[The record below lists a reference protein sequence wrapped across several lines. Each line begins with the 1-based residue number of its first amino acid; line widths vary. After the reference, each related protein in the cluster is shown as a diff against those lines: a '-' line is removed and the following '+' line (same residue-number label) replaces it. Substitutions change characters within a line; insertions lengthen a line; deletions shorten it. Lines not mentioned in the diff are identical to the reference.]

1 MLWFCLVLLYK
12 MGSVAS
18 DTKYTTHVEFLCRR
32 KLNVT
37 PGWVSRVATSHP
49 TQTNCRHLEKGTD
62 ATMTPSKYSSWLYHE
77 TKYEKRCE
85 GKKKAD
91 AAPDD
96 INEILKNCL
105 KKRKKKHIYEDL

>member
-1 MLWFCLVLLYK
+1 MTILSILGFWFCLVLLYK

-37 PGWVSRVATSHP
+37 PPWVSRVATSHP

-62 ATMTPSKYSSWLYHE
+62 ATMTPSKYSSWLYYE
-77 TKYEKRCE
+77 TKYEKRWD
-85 GKKKAD
+85 GKKKQMQHLM
-91 AAPDD
+91 
-96 INEILKNCL
+96 I
-105 KKRKKKHIYEDL
+105 

>member
-37 PGWVSRVATSHP
+37 PPWVSRVATSHP

-85 GKKKAD
+85 KAD

-96 INEILKNCL
+96 INEIKKDCL
-105 KKRKKKHIYEDL
+105 KKHIYEDL